1 MPTRTFIQ
9 PTVGTGL
16 SCIFEM
22 VNKSADEWS
31 KILVPSHLRWRGWF
45 LRAADQWVAFLR
57 SHGLWQTMTNLY
69 RYAWPQPAEPH
80 PAKVVWSILKQ
91 CLNTLRLS
99 SLSFSSLSL
108 SIYLI
113 YLCVWLFSWHVTQFD
128 LQCMQHNDRCY
139 ISHKHASPILPKHSA
154 YMRVQ
159 LLVYIIWII
168 GLHASNL

>member
-108 SIYLI
+108 YNLYICVCGSSLGMWPNLI
-113 YLCVWLFSWHVTQFD
+113 YNACSIMIDAIFRTNTRHPFYPSIART
-128 LQCMQHNDRCY
+128 C
-139 ISHKHASPILPKHSA
+139 A
-154 YMRVQ
+154 YN
-159 LLVYIIWII
+159 Y
-168 GLHASNL
+168 